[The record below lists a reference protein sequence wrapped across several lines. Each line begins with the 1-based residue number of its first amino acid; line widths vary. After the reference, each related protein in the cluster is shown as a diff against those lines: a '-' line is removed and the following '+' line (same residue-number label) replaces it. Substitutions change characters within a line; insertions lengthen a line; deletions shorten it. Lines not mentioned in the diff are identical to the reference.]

1 MGLQSDPID
10 AAIGI
15 GQQPASAASAGS
27 SRSANRVQPGAG
39 R

>member
-1 MGLQSDPID
+1 MSLQRDPVD

-15 GQQPASAASAGS
+15 GQQPASPASAGS